1 MLAASHVTQP
11 SGDGSLCTLDIEASG
26 FGRDSYPIEIGIV
39 QPGGRSFCT
48 LIKPPPHWT
57 HWDPEAERVHGISRE
72 TLLLHGRPAALV
84 AHLLN
89 EQLQG
94 CVAYTDAWAHDYP
107 WLAVLFE
114 EAGCSPRFKLESVAC
129 VLDDEALPQLQ
140 RAQSE
145 ALAAM
150 GLTRHRASNDAR
162 ALQQALLRLRHGA
175 KPHH

>member
-1 MLAASHVTQP
+1 MVAVRHANPSAS
-11 SGDGSLCTLDIEASG
+11 DGSLCTLDIEASG
-26 FGRDSYPIEIGIV
+26 FGRNSYPIEIGIV

-57 HWDPEAERVHGISRE
+57 HWDPEAERVHGISRDI
-72 TLLLHGRPAALV
+72 LMRHGRPVALV

-94 CVAYTDAWAHDYP
+94 CTAYTDAWGHDYP
-107 WLAVLFE
+107 WLALLFE
-114 EAGCSPRFKLESVAC
+114 EAGCPPRFKLESVAC
-129 VLDDEALPQLQ
+129 VLDDDTLPQLH
-140 RAQSE
+140 RAQRE

-162 ALQQALLRLRHGA
+162 ALQQALLRLRHA
-175 KPHH
+175 SY